1 MPNRWAV
8 ATGNWS
14 STATWNNG
22 AVLGIPT
29 GSDDVFISGSAFTV
43 TIDQDINV
51 LSLNTLSTGSIA
63 AGGSFSVVSS
73 RNISTGIIR
82 GNNVNFANT
91 IAITGTGITV
101 NITGSIFGQTGGSS
115 GGTIGVGTVSSIV
128 NISGSITGVGGTIGA
143 VMITGTSTRI
153 TIIGNTTGGTA
164 SGAQGIQLAG
174 TNNNLILI
182 GDTFGG
188 TSGPG
193 LNIAPSSAFTAS
205 IIGNTFNTTGIT
217 PLSISSTGLGTV
229 TMTGSINGG
238 LGSAWHGAG
247 FSATNLTF
255 NFTGSINAGGAGGTN
270 AHGLSLTSNNTTTLN
285 IVGSVNGGAGGN
297 GIAHVGGAI
306 VNINGPLT
314 AGLSLAIQSTS
325 TGIINI
331 TGSVTA
337 AAAAGILNSG
347 TGIINVTGSVTAG
360 PAASA
365 FGVTNTS
372 TGTVRVTTA
381 VASLFAAGI
390 NNTLATGT
398 GSFESAIYASN
409 GTQPWSGFC
418 KLRSSA
424 NNFITTATDTGGT
437 KTLVDPNNALF
448 GLPAASDVRLGTSY
462 NFGANTGT
470 CAIPSASQV
479 AAGIAVDNTVGT
491 AVLTAANVASAVWNT
506 QTTAITVSG
515 SIGDRFKNSAT
526 VSSTGDQIAALTI

>member
-29 GSDDVFISGSAFTV
+29 GSDDVFISGSGFTV

-51 LSLNTLSTGSIA
+51 LSLNNRPSGSGAGAIA
-63 AGGSFSVVSS
+63 AGGNFTVVTS
-73 RNISTGIIR
+73 RNIK
-82 GNNVNFANT
+82 ADLNT
-91 IAITGTGITV
+91 IGGATTVGLMSISGTGITV
-101 NITGSIFGQTGGSS
+101 NITGSLSGSNTS
-115 GGTIGVGTVSSIV
+115 NTIVSLGVVSSNI
-128 NISGSITGVGGTIGA
+128 NISGSYIIGGSNGSQGCVHINVGGIIGNNITISA
-143 VMITGTSTRI
+143 N
-153 TIIGNTTGGTA
+153 TIIGGTA
-164 SGAQGIQLAG
+164 GFGILFG
-174 TNNNLILI
+174 TVGTGNNIRII
-182 GDTFGG
+182 GDLYGG
-188 TSGPG
+188 SAGVAVS
-193 LNIAPSSAFTAS
+193 IAPTSPFTAS
-205 IIGNTFNTTGIT
+205 IIGNSFNTLGASGLT
-217 PLSISSTGLGTV
+217 ISSTGLGTV

-238 LGSAWHGAG
+238 LGSLWHGA
-247 FSATNLTF
+247 SMTANNLTF
-255 NFTGSINAGGAGGTN
+255 NFTGSINGAGAGGSD
-270 AHGLSLTSNNTTTLN
+270 ARGIAYTSNGTNSTLN
-285 IVGSVNGGAGGN
+285 IAGSVNGGAGGTAIRNEGVATINATGSATGGSVAASN
-297 GIAHVGGAI
+297 GILNTGTAI
-306 VNINGPLT
+306 VNISGSAT
-314 AGLSLAIQSTS
+314 GGGTSTS
-325 TGIINI
+325 
-331 TGSVTA
+331 
-337 AAAAGILNSG
+337 
-347 TGIINVTGSVTAG
+347 
-360 PAASA
+360 
-365 FGVTNTS
+365 FGVSNTS

-381 VASLFAAGI
+381 VASLFAAGL

-418 KLRSSA
+418 KLRSGS

-479 AAGIAVDNTVGT
+479 AVGIVVDNTVGT
-491 AVLTAANVASAVWNT
+491 AVLTAASVASSVWNT